1 MDLQLMGAGGGGSFH
16 DAVHESLG
24 QRKADVIELYQ
35 PMTGAMTEIQAAV
48 VECMEATLG
57 ELRRSNTQVS
67 GNERGPPQGEEKGL
81 MSGGRSWPKQLELDE
96 FTIDNALFKNFDRI
110 VRGQLDPVWHRV
122 GAKTRKLV
130 ADLTQLRKL
139 LT

>member
-1 MDLQLMGAGGGGSFH
+1 
-16 DAVHESLG
+16 
-24 QRKADVIELYQ
+24 
-35 PMTGAMTEIQAAV
+35 
-48 VECMEATLG
+48 
-57 ELRRSNTQVS
+57 
-67 GNERGPPQGEEKGL
+67 
-81 MSGGRSWPKQLELDE
+81 MSGVGCGWWIRAWHGSKTQLELDE